1 MRRCPLQQAQGMQS
15 TLEDFFKALRGS
27 DLEVSLNA
35 QVDAA
40 KATQLVGWR
49 ERDLLKS
56 ALGATLAKSQPD
68 RAIFDEAFD
77 RFFHFDSFG
86 TRRQALLQPV
96 TDAPPEPPADQP
108 SSAEQG
114 GGQGQAGEG
123 GCQGSGGQG
132 LSQLLLSGDAA
143 ALSRRM
149 QQAAREAGLTDI
161 WFFTQKGYYTQKI
174 QRAMGLDQLDREI
187 TEARRQTMAPE
198 RFDELERAR
207 KRLFNEVRNF
217 VERKLSLY
225 GTAPT
230 RELHDDFLQTQK
242 LSNIDRRDFAR
253 MHEIVRKIARRLAER
268 HARRKRREQRG
279 QLDFRRTMRANAAY
293 GGVMFET
300 HWRKTTVERPKV
312 VAICDV
318 SGSVRQYARFLLLFL
333 YSLDELVSG
342 VQSFAFTNHLVDV
355 SATFETLPVEQAVDR
370 VMQAVGG
377 SGTDYGQ
384 VLLDIEEQLMDRID
398 RRTTVLILGDARNN
412 RGEAHAGIMK
422 TLYQRARRVIWL
434 NPEPLTFWGLGD
446 SEMKRYQPYCH
457 IAREC
462 NSLRHLERTLDELLR
477 TNSAS
482 A

>member
-1 MRRCPLQQAQGMQS
+1 MQA

-35 QVDAA
+35 QIDAA
-40 KATQLVGWR
+40 RATELVGWR
-49 ERDLLKS
+49 ERDLLRS
-56 ALGATLAKSQPD
+56 ALGATLAKTVPD
-68 RAIFDEAFD
+68 RALFDQTFD
-77 RFFHFDSFG
+77 RFFRFDAFG
-86 TRRQALLQPV
+86 TRPAGQPGAV
-96 TDAPPEPPADQP
+96 PAAVPPPGEQP
-108 SSAEQG
+108 QSTAEGSGLGSG
-114 GGQGQAGEG
+114 GPG
-123 GCQGSGGQG
+123 GCQGSAGQA
-132 LSQLLLSGDAA
+132 LSQLLHSGDSA

-149 QQAAREAGLTDI
+149 QQAARDVGLTDI

-174 QRAMGLDQLDREI
+174 QQAMGLDLLDREI
-187 TEARRQTMAPE
+187 TEARRQTQAPQ
-198 RFDELERAR
+198 RVAELERAR
-207 KRLFNEVRNF
+207 KHLFNEVRNF
-217 VERKLSLY
+217 VERKLSMY

-300 HWRKTTVERPKV
+300 FWRSTKVERPRV

-333 YSLDELVSG
+333 YSLDELVSD

-355 SATFETLPVEQAVDR
+355 SATFEALPVEQAVER
-370 VMQAVGG
+370 VMHAVGG
-377 SGTDYGQ
+377 AGTDYGQ
-384 VLLDIEEQLMDRID
+384 VLQDIDEQLMHRID

-412 RGEAHAGIMK
+412 RGEARAEIMK
-422 TLYQRARRVIWL
+422 TLYGRARRVIWL
-434 NPEPLTFWGLGD
+434 NPEPLSFWGLGD
-446 SEMKRYQPYCH
+446 SEMKRYAPYCH

>member
-1 MRRCPLQQAQGMQS
+1 MQA

-27 DLEVSLNA
+27 DLDVSLNA
-35 QVDAA
+35 QIDAA
-40 KATQLVGWR
+40 RATALVGWGDR
-49 ERDLLKS
+49 ELLKS
-56 ALGATLAKSQPD
+56 ALGATLAKTMPD
-68 RAIFDEAFD
+68 RAVFDQTFE

-86 TRRQALLQPV
+86 TERAGKAGARPALVPPGEQP
-96 TDAPPEPPADQP
+96 P
-108 SSAEQG
+108 SSPEG
-114 GGQGQAGEG
+114 SGQGSGGPG
-123 GCQGSGGQG
+123 GCQGSAGQA
-132 LSQLLLSGDAA
+132 LSQLLLSGDSA

-149 QQAAREAGLTDI
+149 QQAARDVGLTDI

-174 QRAMGLDQLDREI
+174 QQAMGLDLLDREI
-187 TEARRQTMAPE
+187 AEARRQTMAPQ
-198 RFDELERAR
+198 RAAELERAR
-207 KRLFNEVRNF
+207 KHLFNEVRNF
-217 VERKLSLY
+217 VERKLSMY

-268 HARRKRREQRG
+268 HARRKRRELRG

-300 HWRKTTVERPKV
+300 FWRSIKVERPRV

-333 YSLDELVSG
+333 YSLDELVSD

-355 SATFETLPVEQAVDR
+355 SATFAALPVEQAVDR

-384 VLLDIEEQLMDRID
+384 VLEDIDAQLMHRID
-398 RRTTVLILGDARNN
+398 HRTTVLILGDARNN
-412 RGEAHAGIMK
+412 RGQARAEVMK
-422 TLYQRARRVIWL
+422 TLYGRARRVIWL
-434 NPEPLTFWGLGD
+434 NPEPMSFWGLGD
-446 SEMKRYQPYCH
+446 SEMKRYAPYCH

-462 NSLRHLERTLDELLR
+462 NSLRHLERTLDQLLR
-477 TNSAS
+477 SNSAS

>member
-1 MRRCPLQQAQGMQS
+1 MQA

-27 DLEVSLNA
+27 DLEISLNA
-35 QVDAA
+35 QIDAA
-40 KATQLVGWR
+40 RATALVGWR

-56 ALGATLAKSQPD
+56 ALGATLAKTLPD
-68 RAIFDEAFD
+68 RAVFDQTFD
-77 RFFHFDSFG
+77 RFFRFDSFG
-86 TRRQALLQPV
+86 TRQLGRASAGAEP
-96 TDAPPEPPADQP
+96 APPPQADPP
-108 SSAEQG
+108 SNAEG
-114 GGQGQAGEG
+114 GGGSGGPG
-123 GCQGSGGQG
+123 GCQGSAGQA
-132 LSQLLLSGDAA
+132 LSQLLQSGDSA

-149 QQAAREAGLTDI
+149 QQAAREVGLTDI

-174 QRAMGLDQLDREI
+174 QQAMGLELLDREI
-187 TEARRQTMAPE
+187 SDARRQTLAPE
-198 RFDELERAR
+198 RLAALERAR
-207 KRLFNEVRNF
+207 KHLFNEVRNF
-217 VERKLSLY
+217 VERKLSMY

-300 HWRKTTVERPKV
+300 FWRSTKVERPRV

-333 YSLDELVSG
+333 YSLDELVSD

-355 SATFETLPVEQAVDR
+355 SATFEALPVEQAVDK

-384 VLLDIEEQLMDRID
+384 VLEDIDEQLMHRID

-412 RGEAHAGIMK
+412 RGEAHAEIMK
-422 TLYQRARRVIWL
+422 TLYGRARRVIWL
-434 NPEPLTFWGLGD
+434 NPEPVSFWGLGD
-446 SEMKRYQPYCH
+446 SEMKRYAPYCH

>member
-1 MRRCPLQQAQGMQS
+1 MQA

-27 DLEVSLNA
+27 DLDVSLNA
-35 QVDAA
+35 QIDAA
-40 KATQLVGWR
+40 RATALVGWGDR
-49 ERDLLKS
+49 ELLKS
-56 ALGATLAKSQPD
+56 ALGATLAKTMPD
-68 RAIFDEAFD
+68 RAVFDQTFE

-86 TRRQALLQPV
+86 TERAGKAGAQP
-96 TDAPPEPPADQP
+96 APVPPGEQPP
-108 SSAEQG
+108 SSPEG
-114 GGQGQAGEG
+114 SGQGSGGPG
-123 GCQGSGGQG
+123 GCQGSAGQA
-132 LSQLLLSGDAA
+132 LSQLLLSGDSA

-149 QQAAREAGLTDI
+149 QQAARDVGLTDI

-174 QRAMGLDQLDREI
+174 QQAMGLDLLDREI
-187 TEARRQTMAPE
+187 AEARRQTMAPQ
-198 RFDELERAR
+198 RAAELERAR
-207 KRLFNEVRNF
+207 KHLFNEVRNF
-217 VERKLSLY
+217 VERKLSMY

-242 LSNIDRRDFAR
+242 LSNIDRRDFTR

-268 HARRKRREQRG
+268 HARRKRRELRG
-279 QLDFRRTMRANAAY
+279 QLDFRRTMRANVAY

-300 HWRKTTVERPKV
+300 FWRSVKLERPRV

-333 YSLDELVSG
+333 YSLDELVSD

-355 SATFETLPVEQAVDR
+355 SDTFAALPVEQAVDR
-370 VMQAVGG
+370 VLQAVGG

-384 VLLDIEEQLMDRID
+384 VLEDIDAQLMHRID
-398 RRTTVLILGDARNN
+398 HRTTVLILGDARNN
-412 RGEAHAGIMK
+412 RGQARAEVMK
-422 TLYQRARRVIWL
+422 TLYGRARRVIWL
-434 NPEPLTFWGLGD
+434 NPEPMSFWGLGD
-446 SEMKRYQPYCH
+446 SEMKRYAPYCH

-462 NSLRHLERTLDELLR
+462 NSLRHLERTLDQLLR